1 MYNFGGQRINEG
13 GLRGSP
19 RSQETK
25 KKPSLNRVNDPIVR
39 ASAILTQISSNVS
52 FRLYPD
58 IMQFHPST

>member
-25 KKPSLNRVNDPIVR
+25 KKPSLNRVNDPMSTRIR
-39 ASAILTQISSNVS
+39 HFDSN
-52 FRLYPD
+52 F
-58 IMQFHPST
+58 